1 MSIFSINDNSNYGSI
16 LSQSKANKES
26 KENSKISFANTF
38 LKQNASKLNEIQNA
52 NSQTLAR
59 SEVLSNNNALSNN
72 SNSTNISNSS
82 NTNLSINNATKT
94 SSPNYDIS
102 SEFKNSIYTLKYKQ
116 ADTSNIVSLAYGY
129 GVDANGYMGSDFN
142 KAAGLPE
149 DFKIHK
155 STLDE
160 IKKAAE
166 NDPVVSSTKEYLG
179 VSEYYTNIDM
189 AETIKQYYN
198 LFFNALGQSFP
209 NDKTSF
215 SEADINS
222 MPSGYA
228 IDGFYNGYGAFK
240 HPDAIRN
247 DDIAIKSIADYSN
260 VLISNIY
267 RSQEQLNEANSIYSD
282 SAGLISGIKPET
294 LGLSLEEI
302 KNVSKGEDWQFNPDM
317 SVYPQNE
324 YGSYSKEALF
334 MSLIKSQEGRI
345 LYSPKTTLNPTI
357 EAYNRAMAKESFS
370 GPAIHLDSIM
380 TGKSDFKS
388 FFRYWAE
395 RGIAEGDLY
404 MYENNIPKESAM
416 GNWALDA
423 EIKQALAN
431 GWKAKP
437 STINSY
443 ADSIMDRLNNL
454 IGQTRV

>member
-16 LSQSKANKES
+16 LSQAKANKES
-26 KENSKISFANTF
+26 KENSKISFANAF

-59 SEVLSNNNALSNN
+59 SEVL
-72 SNSTNISNSS
+72 NSTNTTNTSN
-82 NTNLSINNATKT
+82 NTNFSISSKT

-116 ADTSNIVSLAYGY
+116 VDLSTNTAYGY
-129 GVDANGYMGSDFN
+129 SVDKDGYMGSDFN
-142 KAAGLPE
+142 KAAGLPN

-198 LFFNALGQSFP
+198 LFSNALGQSFP

-222 MPSGYA
+222 MPSGYGVSGTQWM
-228 IDGFYNGYGAFK
+228 DF
-240 HPDAIRN
+240 N
-247 DDIAIKSIADYSN
+247 DPSN
-260 VLISNIY
+260 RMNITGLKDFSNSLISNIY
-267 RSQEQLNEANSIYSD
+267 KTPEQAKEADDLWAD
-282 SAGLISGIKPET
+282 SGYMIDGLLPKT

-324 YGSYSKEALF
+324 DGSYSKETLF
-334 MSLIKSQEGRI
+334 MSFLKSQGGQPVES
-345 LYSPKTTLNPTI
+345 LKTTLNPKV
-357 EAYNRAMAKESFS
+357 EAYNTAMAKESFS
-370 GPAIHLDSIM
+370 TTSVDIGDIM
-380 TGKSDFKS
+380 TGKVDFASLFKYLAS
-388 FFRYWAE
+388 KN
-395 RGIAEGDLY
+395 GKLEGQLY
-404 MYENNIPKESAM
+404 MYENNIPKESAI

>member
-26 KENSKISFANTF
+26 KENSKISFANAF
-38 LKQNASKLNEIQNA
+38 LKQNASKLSDIESK

-59 SEVLSNNNALSNN
+59 SEILSNNNALNN
-72 SNSTNISNSS
+72 SSNSANISNSS
-82 NTNLSINNATKT
+82 NTNLSINNTTKT

-142 KAAGLPE
+142 KAAGLPN

-166 NDPVVSSTKEYLG
+166 NEPYIADMKQYFG

-198 LFFNALGQSFP
+198 LFSNALGQSFP

-222 MPSGYA
+222 MPSGYGVSGTQSM
-228 IDGFYNGYGAFK
+228 DF
-240 HPDAIRN
+240 N
-247 DDIAIKSIADYSN
+247 DPSN
-260 VLISNIY
+260 RMNITHLRDFSNSLISNVY
-267 RSQEQLNEANSIYSD
+267 QTPEQAKEANEIWFD
-282 SAGLISGIKPET
+282 SGCMIKGLSSET

-324 YGSYSKEALF
+324 DGSYSKEALF
-334 MSLIKSQEGRI
+334 MSFLKSQGGQPIE
-345 LYSPKTTLNPTI
+345 SPKTTLNPTI

-423 EIKQALAN
+423 EIKQAIAN

>member
-1 MSIFSINDNSNYGSI
+1 MSIFSINDNSNYNSI

-26 KENSKISFANTF
+26 KENSKISFANAF
-38 LKQNASKLNEIQNA
+38 LKQNASKLSDIESK

-59 SEVLSNNNALSNN
+59 SEVLSNNNALNN
-72 SNSTNISNSS
+72 SSNSTNISNSS

-116 ADTSNIVSLAYGY
+116 ADISTSTNTAYGY
-129 GVDANGYMGSDFN
+129 SVDKDGYMGSDFN

-166 NDPVVSSTKEYLG
+166 NEPYIADMKQYFG

-198 LFFNALGQSFP
+198 LFSNALGQSFP

-222 MPSGYA
+222 MPKGYA
-228 IDGFYNGYGAFK
+228 ING
-240 HPDAIRN
+240 
-247 DDIAIKSIADYSN
+247 IKSMDFNDPSN
-260 VLISNIY
+260 RMNITHLRDFSNSLISNVY
-267 RSQEQLNEANSIYSD
+267 KTPEQAKEADEIWLD
-282 SAGLISGIKPET
+282 SGCMIKGLSSET

-324 YGSYSKEALF
+324 DGSYSKEALF
-334 MSLIKSQEGRI
+334 MSFLKSYGSGQPVE
-345 LYSPKTTLNPTI
+345 SSETTLNPKV

>member
-1 MSIFSINDNSNYGSI
+1 
-16 LSQSKANKES
+16 
-26 KENSKISFANTF
+26 
-38 LKQNASKLNEIQNA
+38 ASKLNEIQNA

-59 SEVLSNNNALSNN
+59 SEVL
-72 SNSTNISNSS
+72 NSTNTTNTSN
-82 NTNLSINNATKT
+82 NTNFSISSKT

-116 ADTSNIVSLAYGY
+116 ADISTSTNTAYGY
-129 GVDANGYMGSDFN
+129 SVDKDGYMGSDFN

-198 LFFNALGQSFP
+198 LFSNALGQSFP

-222 MPSGYA
+222 MPKGYA
-228 IDGFYNGYGAFK
+228 ING
-240 HPDAIRN
+240 
-247 DDIAIKSIADYSN
+247 IKSMDFNDPSN
-260 VLISNIY
+260 RMNITHLRDFSNSSITNIY
-267 RSQEQLNEANSIYSD
+267 QTPEQMKEAESLYIQSG
-282 SAGLISGIKPET
+282 SLIDGINGHSF
-294 LGLSLEEI
+294 GLSLEEI

-324 YGSYSKEALF
+324 DGSYSKETLF
-334 MSLIKSQEGRI
+334 MSFLKSQGGQPVE
-345 LYSPKTTLNPTI
+345 SPKTTLNPKV
-357 EAYNRAMAKESFS
+357 EAYNTAMAKESFS
-370 GPAIHLDSIM
+370 TTSVDIGDIM
-380 TGKSDFKS
+380 TGKVDFASLLKG
-388 FFRYWAE
+388 YAQDGW
-395 RGIAEGDLY
+395 
-404 MYENNIPKESAM
+404 
-416 GNWALDA
+416 LDA
-423 EIKQALAN
+423 GIYAMEKGVAWQNTSIGYGGAWFDNQFNQTKAN
-431 GWKAKP
+431 GWKA
-437 STINSY
+437 SNQSINSY
-443 ADSIMDRLNNL
+443 VGSIMDRLNNL

>member
-1 MSIFSINDNSNYGSI
+1 MSIFSINDNSNYNSI

-26 KENSKISFANTF
+26 KENSKISFANAF
-38 LKQNASKLNEIQNA
+38 LKQNASKLNEIQSA

-59 SEVLSNNNALSNN
+59 SEVL
-72 SNSTNISNSS
+72 NSTNTTNTSN
-82 NTNLSINNATKT
+82 NTNFSISSKT

-116 ADTSNIVSLAYGY
+116 ADISNNTAYGY
-129 GVDANGYMGSDFN
+129 SVDKDGYMGSDFN

-160 IKKAAE
+160 IERVAE
-166 NDPVVSSTKEYLG
+166 YNVSDIREYLG
-179 VSEYYTNIDM
+179 VDKYYSNIDM

-198 LFFNALGQSFP
+198 LFSNALSQSFP

-228 IDGFYNGYGAFK
+228 VGGDKCMNFNEPNNRMNITHLKDF
-240 HPDAIRN
+240 
-247 DDIAIKSIADYSN
+247 SN
-260 VLISNIY
+260 SLISNVY
-267 RSQEQLNEANSIYSD
+267 KTHEQAKEADDLWVD
-282 SAGLISGIKPET
+282 SGYMIDGLLPET

-302 KNVSKGEDWQFNPDM
+302 KNVSQAKYECDFKPDM
-317 SVYPQNE
+317 SFYPKNE
-324 YGSYSKEALF
+324 DGTYTKEDLF
-334 MSLIKSQEGRI
+334 MSFLKAQNGQPVES
-345 LYSPKTTLNPTI
+345 LNTTLNPKV

-370 GPAIHLDSIM
+370 TTSVDIGDIM
-380 TGKSDFKS
+380 TGKVDFASLFKYLAS
-388 FFRYWAE
+388 KN
-395 RGIAEGDLY
+395 GKLEGQLY
-404 MYENNIPKESAM
+404 MYENNISKESAM

-423 EIKQALAN
+423 EIKQAIAN

-454 IGQTRV
+454 LGQTRV

>member
-1 MSIFSINDNSNYGSI
+1 MSIFSINDNSNYTSI
-16 LSQSKANKES
+16 LSQAKANKES
-26 KENSKISFANTF
+26 KENSKISFANAF
-38 LKQNASKLNEIQNA
+38 LKQNASKLSDIESK

-59 SEVLSNNNALSNN
+59 SEILSNNNALNN
-72 SNSTNISNSS
+72 SSNSANISNSS
-82 NTNLSINNATKT
+82 NTNLSINNTTKT

-116 ADTSNIVSLAYGY
+116 ADLSTDTAYGY
-129 GVDANGYMGSDFN
+129 SVDKDGYMGSDFN

-166 NDPVVSSTKEYLG
+166 NEPYIADMKQYFG

-222 MPSGYA
+222 MPSGY
-228 IDGFYNGYGAFK
+228 GVSGTQSMNF
-240 HPDAIRN
+240 N
-247 DDIAIKSIADYSN
+247 DPSN
-260 VLISNIY
+260 RMNITHLRDFSNSLISNVY
-267 RSQEQLNEANSIYSD
+267 QTPEQAKEANEIWFD
-282 SAGLISGIKPET
+282 SGCMIKGLSSET

-324 YGSYSKEALF
+324 DGSYSKEALF
-334 MSLIKSQEGRI
+334 MSFLKSQGGQPIE
-345 LYSPKTTLNPTI
+345 SPKTTLNPTI

-423 EIKQALAN
+423 EIKQAIAN

>member
-16 LSQSKANKES
+16 LSQAKANKES
-26 KENSKISFANTF
+26 KENSKISFANAF

-59 SEVLSNNNALSNN
+59 SEVL
-72 SNSTNISNSS
+72 NSTNTTNTSN
-82 NTNLSINNATKT
+82 NTNFSISSKT

-116 ADTSNIVSLAYGY
+116 VDLNTDTAYGY
-129 GVDANGYMGSDFN
+129 SVDKDGYMGSDFN

-198 LFFNALGQSFP
+198 LFSNALGQSFP

-222 MPSGYA
+222 MPSGYGVSGTQWM
-228 IDGFYNGYGAFK
+228 DF
-240 HPDAIRN
+240 N
-247 DDIAIKSIADYSN
+247 DPSN
-260 VLISNIY
+260 RMNITGLKDFSNSLISNIY
-267 RSQEQLNEANSIYSD
+267 KTPEQAKEANDLWAD
-282 SAGLISGIKPET
+282 SGYMIDGLLPKT

-324 YGSYSKEALF
+324 DGSYSKETLF
-334 MSLIKSQEGRI
+334 MSFLKSQGGQPVE
-345 LYSPKTTLNPTI
+345 SSETTLNPKV
-357 EAYNRAMAKESFS
+357 EAYNTAMAKESFS
-370 GPAIHLDSIM
+370 TTSVDIGDIM
-380 TGKSDFKS
+380 TGKVDFASLFKYLAS
-388 FFRYWAE
+388 KN
-395 RGIAEGDLY
+395 GKLEGQLY

-423 EIKQALAN
+423 EIKQAIAN

-443 ADSIMDRLNNL
+443 ADSIMDR
-454 IGQTRV
+454 

>member
-1 MSIFSINDNSNYGSI
+1 MSIFSINDNSNYNSI
-16 LSQSKANKES
+16 LSQAKANKES
-26 KENSKISFANTF
+26 KENSKISFANAF
-38 LKQNASKLNEIQNA
+38 LKQNASKLNEIQSA

-59 SEVLSNNNALSNN
+59 SEVL
-72 SNSTNISNSS
+72 NSTNTTNTSN
-82 NTNLSINNATKT
+82 NTNFSISSKT

-116 ADTSNIVSLAYGY
+116 ADINTSTNTAYGY
-129 GVDANGYMGSDFN
+129 SVDKDGYIGSDFN

-166 NDPVVSSTKEYLG
+166 NEPYIADMKQYFG

-198 LFFNALGQSFP
+198 LFSNALGQSFP

-222 MPSGYA
+222 MPKGYA
-228 IDGFYNGYGAFK
+228 ING
-240 HPDAIRN
+240 
-247 DDIAIKSIADYSN
+247 IKSMDFNDPSN
-260 VLISNIY
+260 RMNITHLRDFSNSLISNVY
-267 RSQEQLNEANSIYSD
+267 KTPEQAKEADEIWLD
-282 SAGLISGIKPET
+282 SGCMIKGLSSET

-324 YGSYSKEALF
+324 DGSYSKETLF
-334 MSLIKSQEGRI
+334 MSFLKSQGGQPVES
-345 LYSPKTTLNPTI
+345 LKTTLNPKV

-395 RGIAEGDLY
+395 RGIEEGDLY

-423 EIKQALAN
+423 EIKQAIAN

>member
-16 LSQSKANKES
+16 LSQAKANKES
-26 KENSKISFANTF
+26 KENSKISFANAF

-59 SEVLSNNNALSNN
+59 SEVL
-72 SNSTNISNSS
+72 NSTNTTNTSN
-82 NTNLSINNATKT
+82 NTNFSISSKT
-94 SSPNYDIS
+94 NSPNYDIS

-198 LFFNALGQSFP
+198 LFSNALGQSFP

-222 MPSGYA
+222 MPKGYA
-228 IDGFYNGYGAFK
+228 ING
-240 HPDAIRN
+240 
-247 DDIAIKSIADYSN
+247 IKSMDFNDPSN
-260 VLISNIY
+260 RMNITHLRDFSNSSITNIY
-267 RSQEQLNEANSIYSD
+267 QTPEQMKEAESLYIQSG
-282 SAGLISGIKPET
+282 SLIDGINGHSF
-294 LGLSLEEI
+294 GLSLEEI

-324 YGSYSKEALF
+324 DGSYSKEALF
-334 MSLIKSQEGRI
+334 MSFLKSYGSGQPVE
-345 LYSPKTTLNPTI
+345 SSETTLNPKV
-357 EAYNRAMAKESFS
+357 EAYNRAMAKESFN
-370 GPAIHLDSIM
+370 GDSIALNDIM
-380 TGKSDFKS
+380 TGKVDFASLLKG
-388 FFRYWAE
+388 YAQDGW
-395 RGIAEGDLY
+395 
-404 MYENNIPKESAM
+404 
-416 GNWALDA
+416 LDA
-423 EIKQALAN
+423 DIYAMEKGVAWQNASIGYGGAWFDNQFNQAKAN
-431 GWKAKP
+431 GWKA
-437 STINSY
+437 SSESINSY
-443 ADSIMDRLNNL
+443 VGSIMDRLNNL

>member
-1 MSIFSINDNSNYGSI
+1 MSIFSINDNSNYGSM
-16 LSQSKANKES
+16 LSQAKANKES
-26 KENSKISFANTF
+26 KENSKISFANAF

-59 SEVLSNNNALSNN
+59 SEAL
-72 SNSTNISNSS
+72 NSTNTTNTSN
-82 NTNLSINNATKT
+82 NTNFSISSKT

-116 ADTSNIVSLAYGY
+116 VDISNTSTNTAYGY
-129 GVDANGYMGSDFN
+129 SVDKDGYMGSDFN

-198 LFFNALGQSFP
+198 LFSNALGQSFP

-222 MPSGYA
+222 MPKGYA
-228 IDGFYNGYGAFK
+228 ING
-240 HPDAIRN
+240 
-247 DDIAIKSIADYSN
+247 IKSMDFNDPSN
-260 VLISNIY
+260 RMNITHLRDFSNSSITNIY
-267 RSQEQLNEANSIYSD
+267 QTPEQMKEAESLYIQSG
-282 SAGLISGIKPET
+282 SLIDGINGHSF
-294 LGLSLEEI
+294 GLSLEEI

-324 YGSYSKEALF
+324 DGSYSKEALF
-334 MSLIKSQEGRI
+334 MSFLKSYGSGQPVE
-345 LYSPKTTLNPTI
+345 SSETTLNPKV
-357 EAYNRAMAKESFS
+357 EAYNRAMAKESFN
-370 GPAIHLDSIM
+370 GDSIALNDIM
-380 TGKSDFKS
+380 TGKVDFAS
-388 FFRYWAE
+388 FLKGYAQDGW
-395 RGIAEGDLY
+395 
-404 MYENNIPKESAM
+404 
-416 GNWALDA
+416 LDA
-423 EIKQALAN
+423 DIYAMKKGVAWQNTSIGYGGALFDNQFNQAKAN
-431 GWKAKP
+431 GWKA
-437 STINSY
+437 SSESINSY
-443 ADSIMDRLNNL
+443 VGSIMDRLNNL

>member
-1 MSIFSINDNSNYGSI
+1 MSIFSINDNSNYNSI
-16 LSQSKANKES
+16 LSQAKANKES
-26 KENSKISFANTF
+26 KENSKISFANAF

-59 SEVLSNNNALSNN
+59 SEVL
-72 SNSTNISNSS
+72 NSTNTTNTSN
-82 NTNLSINNATKT
+82 NTNFSISSKT

-116 ADTSNIVSLAYGY
+116 VDISNTSTNTAYGY
-129 GVDANGYMGSDFN
+129 SVDKDGYMGEDFN

-166 NDPVVSSTKEYLG
+166 NEPYIADMKQYFG

-198 LFFNALGQSFP
+198 LFSNALGQSFP

-215 SEADINS
+215 SQADINS
-222 MPSGYA
+222 MPKGYA
-228 IDGFYNGYGAFK
+228 ING
-240 HPDAIRN
+240 
-247 DDIAIKSIADYSN
+247 IKSMDFNDPSN
-260 VLISNIY
+260 RMNITHLRDFSNSLISNVY
-267 RSQEQLNEANSIYSD
+267 KTPEQAKEADEIWLD
-282 SAGLISGIKPET
+282 SGCMIKGLSSET

-324 YGSYSKEALF
+324 DGSYSKEALF
-334 MSLIKSQEGRI
+334 MSFLKSYGSGQPVE
-345 LYSPKTTLNPTI
+345 SPKTTLNPKV
-357 EAYNRAMAKESFS
+357 EAYNRAMAKESFN
-370 GPAIHLDSIM
+370 GDSIALNDIM
-380 TGKSDFKS
+380 TGKVDFASLLKG
-388 FFRYWAE
+388 YAQDGW
-395 RGIAEGDLY
+395 
-404 MYENNIPKESAM
+404 
-416 GNWALDA
+416 LDA
-423 EIKQALAN
+423 DIYAMEKGVAWQNASIGYGGALFDNQFNQAKAN
-431 GWKAKP
+431 GWKA
-437 STINSY
+437 SSESINSY
-443 ADSIMDRLNNL
+443 VGSIMDRLNNL

>member
-1 MSIFSINDNSNYGSI
+1 MSIFSINDNSNYTSI
-16 LSQSKANKES
+16 LSQAKANKES
-26 KENSKISFANTF
+26 KENSKISFANAF
-38 LKQNASKLNEIQNA
+38 LKQNANKLNEIQNA

-59 SEVLSNNNALSNN
+59 SEVL
-72 SNSTNISNSS
+72 NSTNTTNTSN
-82 NTNLSINNATKT
+82 NTNFSISSKT

-116 ADTSNIVSLAYGY
+116 VDLNTDTAYGY
-129 GVDANGYMGSDFN
+129 SVDKDGYMGSDFN

-198 LFFNALGQSFP
+198 LFSNALGQSFP

-222 MPSGYA
+222 MPKGYA
-228 IDGFYNGYGAFK
+228 ING
-240 HPDAIRN
+240 
-247 DDIAIKSIADYSN
+247 IKSMDFNDPSN
-260 VLISNIY
+260 RMNITHLRDFSNSSITNIY
-267 RSQEQLNEANSIYSD
+267 QTSEQMKEAESLYIQSG
-282 SAGLISGIKPET
+282 SLIDGINGHSF
-294 LGLSLEEI
+294 GLSLEEI

-324 YGSYSKEALF
+324 DGSYSKEALF
-334 MSLIKSQEGRI
+334 MSFLKSYGSGQPVE
-345 LYSPKTTLNPTI
+345 SPKTTLNPKV
-357 EAYNRAMAKESFS
+357 EAYNRAMAKESFN
-370 GPAIHLDSIM
+370 GDSIALNDIM
-380 TGKSDFKS
+380 TGKVDFASLLKG
-388 FFRYWAE
+388 YAQDGW
-395 RGIAEGDLY
+395 
-404 MYENNIPKESAM
+404 
-416 GNWALDA
+416 LDA
-423 EIKQALAN
+423 DIYAIEKGVAWQNTSIGYGGAWFDNQFNQAKAN
-431 GWKAKP
+431 GWKA
-437 STINSY
+437 SSESINSY
-443 ADSIMDRLNNL
+443 VGSIMDRLNNL